1 MDGQR
6 TGLTGNDMLAEAH
19 DLDLD
24 QADRGPRS
32 AAAATER
39 LCIAT
44 RTVRPVGQL
53 IRFVAGPDGL
63 VPDLKRRLPGRG
75 VWVTARRSDIEAA
88 VKRRA
93 FQRGLH
99 ADVRVPPD
107 LAATLEA
114 LLERAALEAL
124 SIAHK
129 ASLVVTG
136 FTRVEAALA
145 ERTVVALLQ
154 ARDAGAEGSRKLAAA
169 LVRRGEGATPVEIV
183 SSFTTDQLDL
193 ALGRLNVVHAALL
206 AGRAGETF
214 LARWRILECFRAD
227 EPDDRNSGSLRPN
240 TDGLEPGS

>member
-1 MDGQR
+1 
-6 TGLTGNDMLAEAH
+6 MLAEAC

-24 QADRGPRS
+24 QPDRGPRH

-39 LCIAT
+39 MCVAT
-44 RTVRPVGQL
+44 RMVRPVGEL

-75 VWVTARRSDIEAA
+75 VWVSARRSQVEAA

-93 FQRGLH
+93 FQKSLRAEVKVPSGL
-99 ADVRVPPD
+99 AEMVD
-107 LAATLEA
+107 E
-114 LLERAALEAL
+114 LLERWVLDAL

-136 FTRVEAALA
+136 FTRVEAAIA
-145 ERTVVALLQ
+145 GPMVVALLQ

-169 LVRRGEGATPVEIV
+169 LVRRGNEAVPVEIV
-183 SSFTTDQLDL
+183 TSFTGDQLDL

-206 AGRAGETF
+206 AGRASETF
-214 LARWRILECFRAD
+214 LARWRFLEYFRAD
-227 EPDDRNSGSLRPN
+227 DRGDRDLGSRQPN
-240 TDGLEPGS
+240 NIIPEPGSSGS